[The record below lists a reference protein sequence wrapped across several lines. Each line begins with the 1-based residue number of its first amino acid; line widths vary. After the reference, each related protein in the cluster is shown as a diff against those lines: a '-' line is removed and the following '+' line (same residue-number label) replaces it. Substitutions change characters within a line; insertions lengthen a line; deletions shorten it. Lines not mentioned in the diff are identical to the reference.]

1 MTGRADRR
9 RPQPQ
14 ISRRLPTVAN
24 TAIGESSRSCN
35 FSHLLAWDQGRRS
48 CPACRR
54 NHVPRRGLLEAIY
67 YEALAHEFALRD
79 IHFTSQV
86 PCLVEYKEQRLH
98 GVYRLNFVCFGSVV
112 VEVKASSA
120 TTPADYAQVLNY
132 LTVSCREAMNRR
144 SICGCH
150 FFGSTSAWY
159 TSLRD
164 SGLTCGEPP
173 AGELPARFCIMPTA
187 IRSLAGSIQ
196 NHVPNAP
203 PQ

>member
-9 RPQPQ
+9 RPTAADFTPTHHGGEHCH
-14 ISRRLPTVAN
+14 RRIVTVLQSLPTPRPGSGSPILPGLP
-24 TAIGESSRSCN
+24 TQSRAATG
-35 FSHLLAWDQGRRS
+35 LA
-48 CPACRR
+48 
-54 NHVPRRGLLEAIY
+54 RGHH

-79 IHFTSQV
+79 IPFTSQV

-98 GVYRLNFVCFGSVV
+98 GVYRLDFVCFDSVV
-112 VEVKASSA
+112 VEVKASA
-120 TTPADYAQVLNY
+120 APTPADYAQVLNY